1 MSKLIGPCEA
11 SVIGEAGLVS
21 GNKQEVDSP
30 WGEKMVVRWMTI
42 LGIGL
47 FAALAIA
54 QDPPTFKDSKE
65 RISYA
70 LGVEAGQQF
79 RNRAIDLDPDAFAK
93 GLKDVIS
100 HGTPLLTDE
109 QVRAA
114 IAELQAS
121 VKQRE
126 FDIRT
131 GRAEATRKAAEAFLA
146 ENKTTEGV
154 VTLSNGLQY
163 KVINTGSG
171 RKPTDAETV
180 ECNYRGTLID
190 GMEFDSSSRGGS
202 SSTIKVDQTIIGL
215 REALKL
221 MPVGSKWQIFIPP
234 TLTSGP
240 RTATMVIPPNQALI
254 YEVELLAI
262 K

>member
-1 MSKLIGPCEA
+1 MLMG
-11 SVIGEAGLVS
+11 
-21 GNKQEVDSP
+21 GNMLEIDLP
-30 WGEKMVVRWMTI
+30 WGKTMVIRWIAI
-42 LGIGL
+42 LGVGL
-47 FAALAIA
+47 FAALATA
-54 QDPPTFKDSKE
+54 QEPPPFKDSRE

-79 RNRAIDLDPDAFAK
+79 RNRAIDLDPDSFAK

-100 HGTPLLTDE
+100 RGTSLLTDE

-131 GRAEATRKAAEAFLA
+131 GRAEATRRAAEAFLA
-146 ENKTTEGV
+146 ENKTKEGV
-154 VTLSNGLQY
+154 ITLSSGLQY
-163 KVINTGSG
+163 RIINSGSG

-190 GMEFDSSSRGGS
+190 GTEFDSSYKRNE
-202 SSTIKVDQTIIGL
+202 STTFPVTGVIAGWT
-215 REALKL
+215 EALKL
-221 MPVGSKWQIFIPP
+221 MPVCSKWQLFIPANLAYGEQGRP
-234 TLTSGP
+234 G
-240 RTATMVIPPNQALI
+240 IPPNATLI
-254 YEVELLAI
+254 FEIELVSI